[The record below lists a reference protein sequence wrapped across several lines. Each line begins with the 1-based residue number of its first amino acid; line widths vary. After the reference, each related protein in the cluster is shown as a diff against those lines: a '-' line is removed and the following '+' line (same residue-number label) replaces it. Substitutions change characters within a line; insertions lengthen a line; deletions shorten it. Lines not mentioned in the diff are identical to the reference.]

1 MKAVEDVF
9 HDEQLVIWS
18 DDVADAIQPWLKD
31 FDSYDD
37 KVQFFEALKSE
48 LLAIGEVAFAL
59 ASK

>member
-18 DDVADAIQPWLKD
+18 GDVADAIQPWLKD

-37 KVQFFEALKSE
+37 KVQFLK
-48 LLAIGEVAFAL
+48 L
-59 ASK
+59 